1 MKIEFIKDTD
11 EKKEEELKLIEKL
24 RKQWEVLIE
33 ETKTT
38 QKKYIDALYK
48 LNKEK
53 KRVEKLRTQYE
64 DIISDIEKNVR

>member
-1 MKIEFIKDTD
+1 MKIEFVKDTD
-11 EKKEEELKLIEKL
+11 EKKEKELKAIETL

-33 ETKTT
+33 ETKAT
-38 QKKYIDALYK
+38 QKKYIDALYE

-64 DIISDIEKNVR
+64 DVISDIEKNIK

>member
-1 MKIEFIKDTD
+1 MKIEFVKDTD

-33 ETKTT
+33 ETKAT

-64 DIISDIEKNVR
+64 DIISDIEKNIR